1 MTNPI
6 IEAALGAV
14 MDQMAE
20 MGDGAALLV
29 VDGTLYMLTAVDGN
43 VMALPLDMD
52 DVRSLMAGMDEF
64 QKSKLN

>member
-6 IEAALGAV
+6 IEAALDAV

-29 VDGTLYMLTAVDGN
+29 VDGTLYMLTSVDGN

-52 DVRSLMAGMDEF
+52 DVRELMAGMDEF